1 MRGGGGMSYILAIDQ
16 GTSSSK
22 AVLFDEE
29 FYQVAVSQEEFRQIY
44 PNPGRVEHDPRDIIL
59 STMSSVE
66 NVVSDARVSYREIE
80 AIGITNQRETVVAWD
95 AITGQP
101 LCNAIVWQDRRT
113 AERCKELRE
122 KFGEKIHLKT
132 GLMPDPYFSA
142 TKMEWMMQNVPAVR
156 EASNRRTLRFGTIDS
171 WLVWNLTREKRYVCD
186 YSNASRTMLF
196 NIRELKWDGELL
208 DMFGIDEEFLPKVVD
223 SCNPLGASIYGPE
236 IAGVAGDQQASL
248 FGQTAFSRGD
258 AKCTY
263 GTGSFILMNTG
274 SEPKYSRH
282 GLLTT
287 IGWKLGKDTIYAI
300 EGSIFASGALI
311 TWLKEGLGIIA
322 NPPETE
328 TLAREV
334 QDNGG
339 VYFSGALTG
348 LGAPYW
354 DASARGTLIGL
365 TRGTKKGHIVR
376 AVLEYIAFRTRE
388 ILELMEE
395 ETGIK
400 LKKLLVD
407 GGVTRNNFLMEMQAN
422 VLGIPV
428 DRSLIKETTA
438 LGAAMLS
445 GLCTGLWDIEVLKNR
460 RISEVEFEP
469 GGNRMEEE
477 FSKWKEALRRS
488 MNWAR

>member
-1 MRGGGGMSYILAIDQ
+1 MKYILAIDQ

-29 FYQVAVSQEEFRQIY
+29 LYQVAVSQKEFRQIY
-44 PNPGRVEHDPRDIIL
+44 PEPGWVEHDPRDIIL

-66 NVVSDARVSYREIE
+66 NVVAQARVSFREIA
-80 AIGITNQRETVVAWD
+80 AIGVTNQRETVVAWD
-95 AITGQP
+95 AQTDQP
-101 LCNAIVWQDRRT
+101 LYNAIVWQDRRT
-113 AERCKELRE
+113 ARRCRQLKETDGPR
-122 KFGEKIHLKT
+122 IHGKT
-132 GLMPDPYFSA
+132 GLEPDPYFSA
-142 TKMEWMMQNVPAVR
+142 TKLEWMLENVPEVR
-156 EASNRRTLRFGTIDS
+156 QASKRGTLRFGTIDS
-171 WLVWNLTREKRYVCD
+171 WLIWNLTREKLHVCD

-196 NIRELKWDGELL
+196 NIEQLKWDDDLL
-208 DMFGIDEEFLPKVVD
+208 KLFSIQERCLPTVED
-223 SCNPLGASIYGPE
+223 SCKLLGPSIYGPM
-236 IAGVAGDQQASL
+236 IGGIAGDQQASL
-248 FGQTAFSRGD
+248 FGQTAFEQGD
-258 AKCTY
+258 AKCTH

-274 SEPKYSRH
+274 SSPKYSNH

-287 IGWKLGKDTIYAI
+287 IGWKMKSETVYAV

-311 TWLKEGLGIIA
+311 SWLKDGLGVIDTPA
-322 NPPETE
+322 ETE

-334 QDNGG
+334 SGNGG

-354 DASARGTLIGL
+354 DSSARGALIGI

-388 ILELMEE
+388 VLELMEKE
-395 ETGIK
+395 SGLK

-422 VLGIPV
+422 ILNIPI

-445 GLCTGLWDIEVLKNR
+445 GLCAGLWNRESLKNKR
-460 RISEVEFEP
+460 LSEVEFEP
-469 GGNRMEEE
+469 SGNTMEAE
-477 FSKWKEALRRS
+477 FSIWKEALKRS
-488 MNWAR
+488 MNWAK

>member
-1 MRGGGGMSYILAIDQ
+1 MSYILAIDQ

-113 AERCKELRE
+113 TERCKELRE

-142 TKMEWMMQNVPAVR
+142 TKMEWMLQNVPAVQ
-156 EASNRRTLRFGTIDS
+156 EAAKRRTLRFGTIDS
-171 WLVWNLTREKRYVCD
+171 WLVWNLTREKRFVCD

-196 NIRELKWDGELL
+196 NIQELKWDRELL

-223 SCNPLGASIYGPE
+223 SCNALGASIYGPE
-236 IAGVAGDQQASL
+236 IAGIAGDQQASL

-287 IGWKLGKDTIYAI
+287 IGWKLGKDIIYAI

-311 TWLKEGLGIIA
+311 TWLKEGLEIIA
-322 NPPETE
+322 SPSETE
-328 TLAREV
+328 SLAREV
-334 QDNGG
+334 KDNGG

-365 TRGTKKGHIVR
+365 TRGTKNGHIVR
-376 AVLEYIAFRTRE
+376 AVLEYITFRTRE

-445 GLCTGLWDIEVLKNR
+445 GLCTGLWDMEVLKNR

-469 GGNRMEEE
+469 SGNRMEEE

-488 MNWAR
+488 MNWER